1 MGPEFIDTNMRLY
14 TGSKNELLTYLD
26 KKLPKEC
33 LYHLISSIS
42 PHNVCRLLAV
52 STTFLS
58 AAMSDDVWK
67 RFLPIDYQSIL
78 SRAINLVEY
87 VPRGSSTSASATPS
101 SSRTASF
108 ALEKSSGAKCYMLSA
123 RKLSFAV
130 YGLTMNSISLPNFW
144 SVPPFL
150 ELFDLMIVSWLSL
163 SGDSSD
169 TGTHVSKQTSC
180 LRPDKLDT
188 QGSKRFYRRFMSRLG
203 IVIDGVRA
211 PCERED
217 AWMEIEM
224 GEFYN
229 NEGEDAELE
238 MSLTQMDN
246 EATKRGLIIQG
257 IQIRPKK

>member
-1 MGPEFIDTNMRLY
+1 
-14 TGSKNELLTYLD
+14 
-26 KKLPKEC
+26 LPKEC
-33 LYHLISSIS
+33 LCHLISSTS
-42 PHNVCRLLAV
+42 PHDVCRLLAV
-52 STTFLS
+52 STTLS

-67 RFLPIDYQSIL
+67 RFFSVDYQSIL

-101 SSRTASF
+101 SSRTALTFCVRSF

-130 YGLTMNSISLPNFW
+130 YGLTMNSISLPNSR

-150 ELFDLMIVSWLSL
+150 ELFDLMVGWLIKFSFHRRMDCDYTLSL
-163 SGDSSD
+163 GFPYQE
-169 TGTHVSKQTSC
+169 TTVTLGAHVSKQTIC
-180 LRPDKLDT
+180 LRPDELDT
-188 QGSKRFYRRFMSRLG
+188 QGSKRFYRCFMSRLG

-217 AWMEIEM
+217 AWKEIEM
-224 GEFYN
+224 GEFYS

-246 EATKRGLIIQG
+246 EATKRGIIIQG